1 MGWLLLVVTIVL
13 EVAGTIAM
21 KESFGLTKVV
31 PSVLLFVFYG
41 LCFSLFAIVVKT
53 IDLSV
58 AYAIW
63 AGVGTLCVSLIGMF
77 YYGET
82 VSVVKLLS
90 ISLIIIGVIGL
101 KIAG

>member
-1 MGWLLLVVTIVL
+1 
-13 EVAGTIAM
+13 M